1 MRKLH
6 IILSCTARKRGLE
19 SGYPRLRS
27 VGRVPVSDRVA
38 EWTALVATTP
48 RRFVAADLYAGEY
61 WQTGMQLASCAEPL
75 EQISVSVVSA
85 GLGLVGIHDKV
96 PMYGATLAAQHPD
109 SVLATSDLATS
120 RHVRRQWWDEL
131 TCAEVLRRDGPQ
143 RLVDLGQVGSSTNLM
158 VCVGRDYLD
167 AVASDLTDL
176 IECFGDSERVMIFAS
191 GKPLAGLEKC
201 WVAVSGSLRLLL
213 GGSLSSTNLRAA
225 KAVLA
230 EHGSLDPNV
239 DEARSIVA
247 TLTAM
252 AGGLPYFQRR
262 RQRDDV
268 ILDWI
273 QDHLVKVPS
282 ATKTA
287 SLRRFRDEGNA
298 CEQARFG
305 RLFDYAREMRT

>member
-27 VGRVPVSDRVA
+27 VGQGPVSDRVA
-38 EWTALVATTP
+38 EWTTLVATTP
-48 RRFVAADLYAGEY
+48 RRFVAEDLYAGEY
-61 WQTGMQLASCAEPL
+61 WQTGMELASYAEPSG
-75 EQISVSVVSA
+75 QVSVSVVSA
-85 GLGLVGIHDKV
+85 GLGLVGVHDKV
-96 PMYGATLAAQHPD
+96 PMYGATLATRHPD

-120 RHVRRQWWDEL
+120 RHIRRQWWDEL
-131 TCAEVLRRDGPQ
+131 TRAEALHRDGPR
-143 RLVDLGQVGSSTNLM
+143 RLVDLEQVGSASSLM
-158 VCVGRDYLD
+158 VCVGRGYLD
-167 AVASDLTDL
+167 AVASDLIAL
-176 IECFGDSERVMIFAS
+176 IEHLGDSERVMIFAS
-191 GKPLAGLEKC
+191 GEPLAGLEKC

-225 KAVLA
+225 QAVLA
-230 EHGSLDPNV
+230 KHGNLAPNV